1 MIWRNTTIVNR
12 HNTHHS
18 IVQHYHI
25 NMANNSLIHE
35 DVLIRDGE
43 GQDNNAHNAVNDRD
57 QASNGGSEADH
68 IVIHLWSDS
77 FLRSYVAPIDKDW
90 QLTVSK
96 V

>member
-1 MIWRNTTIVNR
+1 
-12 HNTHHS
+12 
-18 IVQHYHI
+18 
-25 NMANNSLIHE
+25 MANNSFIHE

-43 GQDNNAHNAVNDRD
+43 GQDNNAHNAVNDHD

-77 FLRSYVAPIDKDW
+77 FLRSYHVASIDKDW